1 MQQDSPTVL
10 LVDDEPLFLTSIED
24 AISARLPNVRLLRAE
39 NGSEALD
46 HVRDRSVQLL
56 VTDLRMPKLDG
67 LRLLAEMA
75 RLKLHVPA
83 IVATA
88 HAGAETEAHAMS
100 LGALA
105 FVEKPVDIDELVE
118 LIETR
123 LALPEAGTL
132 EGVSL
137 PGFLQLLAMEQKSC
151 TVHVTQSDLSGVI
164 TFVDGQLVDARVG
177 TTRGDD
183 AAMRMMSW
191 ADATFHVEPT
201 LTHVEP
207 TVAIPL
213 EHLLLDAARQ
223 RDEGATPEPSS
234 EELPRMQ
241 AVLDSVWPATP
252 IEDPE
257 HLTQPNQGNNDMSNV
272 SESLHSAMDIDG
284 AIATA
289 LVDFE
294 SGMTLGTAGG
304 GEHFDID
311 LAASGNTQVV
321 RSKMT
326 VMDSLGIDGSIED
339 ILITLDDQYHL
350 IRPLKSVGTIFL
362 YLAID
367 KEKGN
372 LGLARHKLG
381 TIEARLQI

>member
-1 MQQDSPTVL
+1 MPQDSPTVL
-10 LVDDEPLFLTSIED
+10 LVDDEPLFLTSVED
-24 AISARLPNVRLLRAE
+24 ALSARLPDVRVLRAE
-39 NGSEALD
+39 NGVEALD
-46 HVRDRSVQLL
+46 HIRDRSVQLV
-56 VTDLRMPKLDG
+56 VTDLRMPELDG

-75 RLKLHVPA
+75 RLKVHVPT

-88 HAGAETEAHAMS
+88 HAGAETEAHALS

-105 FVEKPVDIDELVE
+105 FVEKPVEIDELVG
-118 LIETR
+118 LVETR
-123 LALPEAGTL
+123 LSLPEAGTL

-137 PGFLQLLAMEQKSC
+137 PGFLQLLSMERKSC
-151 TVHVTQSDLSGVI
+151 TVHVTYDGQSGVI
-164 TFVDGQLVDARVG
+164 TFVNGELADARVG
-177 TTRGDD
+177 TTRGDE

-191 ADATFHVEPT
+191 SSAAFHVEPT
-201 LTHVEP
+201 LTDVEP

-213 EHLLLDAARQ
+213 EHMLLDAARQ
-223 RDEGATPEPSS
+223 HDEGQLPERSS

-241 AVLDSVWPATP
+241 AVIDSVWPDATQGSSEP
-252 IEDPE
+252 A
-257 HLTQPNQGNNDMSNV
+257 HSTKGNNNMSNV
-272 SESLHSAMDIDG
+272 SESLSTAMDIDG

-304 GEHFDID
+304 GDQFDID

-326 VMDSLGIDGSIED
+326 VMDSLGIDGTIED

-367 KEKGN
+367 KQKGN
-372 LGLARHKLG
+372 LGLARHKLSA
-381 TIEARLQI
+381 IEGQLQI